1 MGERK
6 RIGQRD
12 IKALS
17 PSQVVWDSAV
27 IGFGARR
34 QRSEAV
40 SYFVFYR
47 TAGGRQRWQTIGRH
61 GAPWT
66 PDTARDEARRLLGD
80 VARGED
86 PAGAKAAIRKA
97 ITLVELCDRYMVDAK
112 AGLVL
117 TRFGSGKKA
126 STLAIDEGRIARH
139 IKPLL
144 GGLAV
149 AAVTAADIR
158 NLRDAVAAG
167 KTACDVKTSCRGL
180 ARVRGG
186 KGAAT
191 RALRLLGGIFTY
203 AIAHGMRADNPVRG
217 VPQFRDGQRERR
229 LSESEYRAFGK
240 ALRQANKSAWP
251 PAVAAARFLAL
262 TGWRSGEV
270 LNLKW
275 SEVDL
280 YARTAV
286 LPGTKTGRSMRPLS
300 GAACDVLRELP
311 RIGGLVFP
319 SSRSGGLMP
328 KLAKHWTGIIKHSGL
343 SADITPHVLRH
354 GFASV
359 AADLG
364 YSDLT
369 IAALLG
375 HRARTITSRYA
386 RTADPV
392 LLAAADA
399 TSNRIRESMRVR
411 RGEQ

>member
-6 RIGQRD
+6 RIGQRH
-12 IKALS
+12 IKALR
-17 PSQVVWDSAV
+17 PGQVVWDSAV

-47 TAGGRQRWQTIGRH
+47 TAEGRQRWQTIGRH
-61 GAPWT
+61 GAPWV

-86 PAGAKAAIRKA
+86 PAGVKQAIRKA
-97 ITLVELCDRYMVDAK
+97 ITVAELCDRYMVDAK
-112 AGLVL
+112 SGLVL

-139 IKPLL
+139 IKPVI
-144 GGLAV
+144 GRLAL
-149 AAVTAADIR
+149 AAVTDVDVKE
-158 NLRDAVAAG
+158 LRDAVATG
-167 KTACDVKTSCRGL
+167 KTAGTTKTGLRGL

-186 KGAAT
+186 KGTAT
-191 RALRLLGGIFTY
+191 RVLRLLGAIFTY
-203 AIAHGMRADNPVRG
+203 AIQHKLRADNPVRG

-229 LSESEYRAFGK
+229 LSKSEYRALGK
-240 ALRQANKSAWP
+240 ALRQADKSVWP

-262 TGWRSGEV
+262 TGFRSGEA

-280 YARTAV
+280 TARTAV

-300 GAACDVLRELP
+300 NAACDVLRQVP
-311 RIGGLVFP
+311 RRGDLVFP
-319 SSRSGGLMP
+319 SSRNGGPMP
-328 KLAKHWTGIIKHSGL
+328 KLGKHWSKIIKLAGL
-343 SADITPHVLRH
+343 SADVTPHVLRH
-354 GFASV
+354 SFAST
-359 AADLG
+359 AADAG

-369 IAALLG
+369 IASLLG
-375 HRARTITSRYA
+375 HARRTVTSRYA

-399 TSNRIRESMRVR
+399 TANAIRKSM
-411 RGEQ
+411 QA

>member
-1 MGERK
+1 
-6 RIGQRD
+6 
-12 IKALS
+12 
-17 PSQVVWDSAV
+17 VWDSAV

-47 TAGGRQRWQTIGRH
+47 TAQGRQRWQTIGRH
-61 GAPWT
+61 GAPWV
-66 PDTARDEARRLLGD
+66 PDTARDEARRLLGA

-86 PAGAKAAIRKA
+86 PAGAKLAVRKA
-97 ITLVELCDRYMVDAK
+97 ITVGELCDRYLADAK

-126 STLAIDEGRIARH
+126 STLAIDEGRVARH
-139 IKPLL
+139 IKPLI
-144 GGLAV
+144 GRLAV
-149 AAVTAADIR
+149 AAVTDADIR
-158 NLRDAVAAG
+158 TLRDAVAVG
-167 KTACDVKTSCRGL
+167 KTSCQVKTGARGL

-191 RALRLLGGIFTY
+191 RVLRLLGGIFTY

-229 LSESEYRAFGK
+229 FSKSEYRCLGK
-240 ALRQANKSAWP
+240 ALRQADKSAWP

-262 TGWRSGEV
+262 TGWRSSEA

-280 YARTAV
+280 VTRTV
-286 LPGTKTGRSMRPLS
+286 TLPGTKTGRSMRPLS
-300 GAACDVLRELP
+300 SAACDVLRKLP
-311 RIGGLVFP
+311 CVGDLVFQ
-319 SSRSGGLMP
+319 SSRGEGPMP
-328 KLAKHWTGIIKHSGL
+328 KLAKHWVRIIRLADL
-343 SADITPHVLRH
+343 STDVSPHVLRH
-354 GFASV
+354 SFACTG
-359 AADLG
+359 ADLG

-375 HRARTITSRYA
+375 HKTRTVTSRYA

-399 TSNRIRESMRVR
+399 TASRIRDLMRA
-411 RGEQ
+411 

>member
-1 MGERK
+1 MGGRQ
-6 RIGQRD
+6 RIGQRH
-12 IKALS
+12 IKALR
-17 PSQVVWDSAV
+17 PGQVVWDSAV

-47 TAGGRQRWQTIGRH
+47 TAEGRQRWQTIGRH
-61 GAPWT
+61 GAAWV

-86 PAGAKAAIRKA
+86 PAGAKQTARNA
-97 ITLVELCDRYMVDAK
+97 ITVADLADRYLADAK

-117 TRFGSGKKA
+117 TRFGSGKRA

-139 IKPLL
+139 IKPVL
-144 GGLAV
+144 GSLAV

-167 KTACDVKTSCRGL
+167 KTACDVKTGRRGL

-186 KGAAT
+186 KGTAT
-191 RALRLLGGIFTY
+191 RVLRLLGGIFTY

-229 LSESEYRAFGK
+229 FTRSEYRALGK
-240 ALRQANKSAWP
+240 ALRQADKSAWP
-251 PAVAAARFLAL
+251 PAVAAARFLAFS
-262 TGWRSGEV
+262 GWRTGEA
-270 LNLKW
+270 LSLKW

-280 YARTAV
+280 VARTAV

-300 GAACDVLRELP
+300 NVACDVLRKLP
-311 RIGGLVFP
+311 RVGELVFP
-319 SSRSGGLMP
+319 SSRGGGSMP
-328 KLAKHWTGIIKHSGL
+328 KLAKHWVRIIKLAGL
-343 SADITPHVLRH
+343 SADVSPHVLRH
-354 GFASV
+354 SFASL

-364 YSDLT
+364 YSEL
-369 IAALLG
+369 IVAALLG
-375 HRARTITSRYA
+375 HKARSVTARYA

-392 LLAAADA
+392 LLAAADVTA
-399 TSNRIRESMRVR
+399 NRIRELMRA
-411 RGEQ
+411 

>member
-1 MGERK
+1 MGERD
-6 RIGQRD
+6 RIGQRH
-12 IKALS
+12 IKALR
-17 PSQVVWDSAV
+17 PGQVVWDSAV

-34 QRSEAV
+34 QRSEAI

-47 TAGGRQRWQTIGRH
+47 TAEGRQRWQTIGRH
-61 GAPWT
+61 GAPWV

-86 PAGAKAAIRKA
+86 PAGRKRAIRKA
-97 ITLVELCDRYMVDAK
+97 ITVAELCDRYMADAK

-126 STLAIDEGRIARH
+126 STLAIDGGRISRH
-139 IKPLL
+139 IKPVV
-144 GGLAV
+144 GSLAV
-149 AAVTAADIR
+149 AAVTAADVR

-167 KTACDVKTSCRGL
+167 KTACHVKTGRRGL

-191 RALRLLGGIFTY
+191 RVLRLLGGIFTY
-203 AIAHGMRADNPVRG
+203 AVAHGLRADNPVRG
-217 VPQFRDGQRERR
+217 VPQFRDGQREWR
-229 LSESEYRAFGK
+229 LSRSEYRALGK
-240 ALRQANKSAWP
+240 ALRQADKSVWP
-251 PAVAAARFLAL
+251 PAVAAMRFLAL
-262 TGWRSGEV
+262 SGFRSGEA

-280 YARTAV
+280 VARAAV

-300 GAACDVLRELP
+300 TGACNVLCKLP
-311 RIGGLVFP
+311 RVGDLVFP
-319 SSRSGGLMP
+319 SSRGGGPMP
-328 KLAKHWTGIIKHSGL
+328 KLAKHWARIIELGGL
-343 SADITPHVLRH
+343 PGDISPHALRH
-354 GFASV
+354 GFAST

-375 HRARTITSRYA
+375 HKTRTVTSRYA
-386 RTADPV
+386 RTADPA
-392 LLAAADA
+392 LLAAADTIA
-399 TSNRIRESMRVR
+399 NRIREAM
-411 RGEQ
+411 GP

>member
-6 RIGQRD
+6 RIGQRHVG
-12 IKALS
+12 ALR
-17 PSQVVWDSAV
+17 PGQVVWDSAV

-47 TAGGRQRWQTIGRH
+47 TAEGRQRWQTIGRH
-61 GAPWT
+61 GAPWV

-86 PAGAKAAIRKA
+86 PAGAKQAIRKA
-97 ITLVELCDRYMVDAK
+97 ITVGELCDRYMADAK
-112 AGLVL
+112 SGLVL

-126 STLAIDEGRIARH
+126 STLAIDEGRIVRH
-139 IKPLL
+139 IKPVL
-144 GGLAV
+144 GSLAV

-158 NLRDAVAAG
+158 NLRDVVAAG
-167 KTACDVKTSCRGL
+167 KTACLVKTGRRGL

-186 KGAAT
+186 RGTAT
-191 RALRLLGGIFTY
+191 RVLRLLGGMFTD
-203 AIAHGMRADNPVRG
+203 AVAHGMRADNPVHG

-229 LSESEYRAFGK
+229 LSKSEYRALGK
-240 ALRQANKSAWP
+240 ALHQDKSAWP
-251 PAVAAARFLAL
+251 PAIAAARFLAL
-262 TGWRSGEV
+262 TGWRSGEA
-270 LNLKW
+270 LNLRW
-275 SEVDL
+275 SEIDL
-280 YARTAV
+280 VGRTAV

-300 GAACDVLRELP
+300 SAACDVLRKLP
-311 RIGGLVFP
+311 RIGDLVFP
-319 SSRSGGLMP
+319 SSRGGGPMP
-328 KLAKHWTGIIKHSGL
+328 KLAKHWARIIKLATL
-343 SADITPHVLRH
+343 SADVSPHVLRH
-354 GFASV
+354 SFAST

-375 HRARTITSRYA
+375 HKTRTTTSRYA

-399 TSNRIRESMRVR
+399 ISNRIRELM
-411 RGEQ
+411 QA

>member
-1 MGERK
+1 MGERE
-6 RIGQRD
+6 RIGQRH
-12 IKALS
+12 IKVLR
-17 PSQVVWDSAV
+17 PGQVVWDSV
-27 IGFGARR
+27 VTGFGARR
-34 QRSEAV
+34 QRSEAI

-47 TAGGRQRWQTIGRH
+47 TAEGRQRWQTIGRH
-61 GAPWT
+61 GAPWV

-86 PAGAKAAIRKA
+86 PAGAKQAIRAAITVA
-97 ITLVELCDRYMVDAK
+97 ELCDRYLADAK

-126 STLAIDEGRIARH
+126 STLSIDEGRIARH
-139 IKPLL
+139 VKPVL
-144 GGLAV
+144 GSLAV

-167 KTACDVKTSCRGL
+167 KTACRVKTGHRGL

-191 RALRLLGGIFTY
+191 RVLRLLGGIFTY

-217 VPQFRDGQRERR
+217 IPQFRDGQRERR
-229 LSESEYRAFGK
+229 LSKSEYRALGK
-240 ALRQANKSAWP
+240 ALRQADKSAWP

-262 TGWRSGEV
+262 TGWRSGEA
-270 LNLKW
+270 LTLKW

-280 YARTAV
+280 AARTAV

-300 GAACDVLRELP
+300 SAACDVLRKLS
-311 RIGGLVFP
+311 RLGDLVFP
-319 SSRSGGLMP
+319 SSRGGGQMP
-328 KLAKHWTGIIKHSGL
+328 KLAKHWARIVKLAGL
-343 SADITPHVLRH
+343 PAEVSPHVLRH

-375 HRARTITSRYA
+375 HKTRTVTSRYA

-399 TSNRIRESMRVR
+399 TSNRIRKLMRA
-411 RGEQ
+411 

>member
-1 MGERK
+1 V
-6 RIGQRD
+6 RIGQRH
-12 IKALS
+12 IKALQ
-17 PSQVVWDSAV
+17 PGQVVWDSAV

-47 TAGGRQRWQTIGRH
+47 TAQGRQRWQTIGRH
-61 GAPWT
+61 GAPWV
-66 PDTARDEARRLLGD
+66 PDTARDEARRLLGA

-86 PAGAKAAIRKA
+86 PAGAKRAIRKA
-97 ITLVELCDRYMVDAK
+97 ITVGELCDRYLADAK
-112 AGLVL
+112 VGLVL

-139 IKPLL
+139 IKPIL
-144 GGLAV
+144 GSLAV
-149 AAVTAADIR
+149 AAITEADIR

-167 KTACDVKTSCRGL
+167 KTACQVKTGARGL

-191 RALRLLGGIFTY
+191 RVLRLLGGIFTY
-203 AIAHGMRADNPVRG
+203 AVSHAMRADNPVRG

-229 LSESEYRAFGK
+229 LAKSEYRGLGK
-240 ALRQANKSAWP
+240 ALRQMDKSAWP

-262 TGWRSGEV
+262 TGWRSGEA

-280 YARTAV
+280 VTRTAI

-300 GAACDVLRELP
+300 NAACDVLRKLP
-311 RIGGLVFP
+311 RAGELIFP
-319 SSRSGGLMP
+319 SSRGGGPIP
-328 KLAKHWTGIIKHSGL
+328 KLAKHWARIIKLAGL
-343 SADITPHVLRH
+343 SADVSPHILRH
-354 GFASV
+354 SFAGM

-375 HRARTITSRYA
+375 HRARTVTSRYA

-399 TSNRIRESMRVR
+399 TSNRIRALM
-411 RGEQ
+411 QA

>member
-1 MGERK
+1 MGERE
-6 RIGQRD
+6 RIGQRH
-12 IKALS
+12 IKALR
-17 PSQVVWDSAV
+17 PGQVVWDSAV

-47 TAGGRQRWQTIGRH
+47 TAEGRQRWQTIGRH
-61 GAPWT
+61 GAPWV
-66 PDTARDEARRLLGD
+66 PDIARDEARRLLGD

-86 PAGAKAAIRKA
+86 PAGAKQAARKGV
-97 ITLVELCDRYMVDAK
+97 TVGELCDRYMADAK

-139 IKPLL
+139 IKPVL
-144 GGLAV
+144 GSL
-149 AAVTAADIR
+149 AVTAVTASDIR

-167 KTACDVKTSCRGL
+167 KTACHVKTGRRGL

-203 AIAHGMRADNPVRG
+203 AVAHGMRADNPVRG

-229 LSESEYRAFGK
+229 LSKSEYRALGK
-240 ALRQANKSAWP
+240 ALRQADKGAWP
-251 PAVAAARFLAL
+251 PAVVAARFLAL
-262 TGWRSGEV
+262 TGWRSGEA
-270 LNLKW
+270 LNLRW
-275 SEVDL
+275 PEVDL
-280 YARTAV
+280 VARTAV
-286 LPGTKTGRSMRPLS
+286 LPGTKTGRSMRPLPN
-300 GAACDVLRELP
+300 AACDVLRKLP
-311 RIGGLVFP
+311 QVPGELVFP
-319 SSRSGGLMP
+319 SSRGRGPMP
-328 KLAKHWTGIIKHSGL
+328 KLAKHWARIIKLAGL
-343 SADITPHVLRH
+343 STDVSPHVLRH
-354 GFASV
+354 SFASI

-375 HRARTITSRYA
+375 HKTRTVTSRYA

-399 TSNRIRESMRVR
+399 TANRICDLMRA
-411 RGEQ
+411 

>member
-1 MGERK
+1 MGERR
-6 RIGQRD
+6 RIGQRH
-12 IKALS
+12 IKALR
-17 PSQVVWDSAV
+17 PGQVVWDSAV

-47 TAGGRQRWQTIGRH
+47 TAEGRQRWQTIGRH
-61 GAPWT
+61 GAPWV

-86 PAGAKAAIRKA
+86 PAGAKQAIRKA
-97 ITLVELCDRYMVDAK
+97 ITVGELCDRYMADAR

-139 IKPLL
+139 IKPVL
-144 GGLAV
+144 GSLAV

-167 KTACDVKTSCRGL
+167 KTACLVKTGRRGL

-191 RALRLLGGIFTY
+191 RVLRLLGGIFTY
-203 AIAHGMRADNPVRG
+203 AVAHGMRADNPVRG

-229 LSESEYRAFGK
+229 LSKSEYRALGK
-240 ALRQANKSAWP
+240 ALRQADKSAWP
-251 PAVAAARFLAL
+251 PAAVAARFLAL
-262 TGWRSGEV
+262 TGWRSGEA
-270 LNLKW
+270 LNLRW
-275 SEVDL
+275 PEVDL
-280 YARTAV
+280 AARTAV
-286 LPGTKTGRSMRPLS
+286 LPGTKIGRSMRPLS
-300 GAACDVLRELP
+300 DAACNVLRKLP
-311 RIGGLVFP
+311 QVPGELVFP
-319 SSRSGGLMP
+319 SSRGGGPMP
-328 KLAKHWTGIIKHSGL
+328 KLAKHWARIIKLAGL
-343 SADITPHVLRH
+343 SADVSPHILRH
-354 GFASV
+354 SFAGC

-375 HRARTITSRYA
+375 HKTRTVTSRYA
-386 RTADPV
+386 RTTDPV

-399 TSNRIRESMRVR
+399 TANRIRDLMRV
-411 RGEQ
+411 

>member
-1 MGERK
+1 MRERE
-6 RIGQRD
+6 RIGQRH
-12 IKALS
+12 IKSLQPGEA
-17 PSQVVWDSAV
+17 VWDSAV

-47 TAGGRQRWQTIGRH
+47 TAEGRQRWQTIGRH
-61 GAPWT
+61 GAPWV

-86 PAGAKAAIRKA
+86 PASAKLAIRKA
-97 ITLVELCDRYMVDAK
+97 ITVGELCDRYMADAT

-139 IKPLL
+139 IKPVL
-144 GGLAV
+144 GSLAV
-149 AAVTAADIR
+149 AAVTGADIR

-167 KTACDVKTSCRGL
+167 KTACDVKTGRRGL

-186 KGAAT
+186 KGTAT
-191 RALRLLGGIFTY
+191 RVVRLLGGIFTY
-203 AIAHGMRADNPVRG
+203 AVAHGMRADNPVRG

-229 LSESEYRAFGK
+229 LSKSEYRALGK
-240 ALRQANKSAWP
+240 ALRQADKRAWP

-262 TGWRSGEV
+262 SGWRSGEA
-270 LNLKW
+270 LSLKW

-280 YARTAV
+280 VARTAV

-300 GAACDVLRELP
+300 NGACDVLRELS
-311 RIGGLVFP
+311 RVGDLVFP
-319 SSRSGGLMP
+319 SSRGGGPMP
-328 KLAKHWTGIIKHSGL
+328 KLGKHWSKIIELAGL
-343 SADITPHVLRH
+343 PTDVTPHVLRH
-354 GFASV
+354 SFAST
-359 AADLG
+359 AADAG

-369 IAALLG
+369 IASLLG
-375 HRARTITSRYA
+375 HAGRTVTSRYA

-399 TSNRIRESMRVR
+399 IANAIRKSMQ
-411 RGEQ
+411 G

>member
-1 MGERK
+1 MGERD
-6 RIGQRD
+6 RIGQRH
-12 IKALS
+12 IKALR
-17 PSQVVWDSAV
+17 PGQVVWDSAV

-47 TAGGRQRWQTIGRH
+47 TAEGRQRWQTIGRH
-61 GAPWT
+61 GAPWV

-86 PAGAKAAIRKA
+86 PAGAKQAIRKA
-97 ITLVELCDRYMVDAK
+97 ITVGELCDRYMADAK

-139 IKPLL
+139 IKPVL
-144 GGLAV
+144 GSLAI

-167 KTACDVKTSCRGL
+167 KTACHIKTGRRGL

-203 AIAHGMRADNPVRG
+203 AVAHGMRGDNPVRG

-229 LSESEYRAFGK
+229 LSKSEYRAFGK
-240 ALRQANKSAWP
+240 ALRQVDKSVWP
-251 PAVAAARFLAL
+251 PAIAAARFLAL
-262 TGWRSGEV
+262 SGWRSGEA
-270 LNLKW
+270 LSLKW

-280 YARTAV
+280 VAGTAI
-286 LPGTKTGRSMRPLS
+286 LPDTKTGQSMRPLS
-300 GAACDVLRELP
+300 NGACDVLRKLP
-311 RIGGLVFP
+311 RIGDLVFP
-319 SSRSGGLMP
+319 SSRGDGPMP
-328 KLAKHWTGIIKHSGL
+328 KLAKHWTRIIKLARL
-343 SADITPHVLRH
+343 STDVSPHVLRH
-354 GFASV
+354 SFASV

-375 HRARTITSRYA
+375 HKKRTITSRYA

-399 TSNRIRESMRVR
+399 ISNRIRELMRA
-411 RGEQ
+411 

>member
-1 MGERK
+1 MGERE
-6 RIGQRD
+6 RICQHH
-12 IKALS
+12 IKALR
-17 PSQVVWDSAV
+17 PGQVVWDSAV

-47 TAGGRQRWQTIGRH
+47 TAEGRQRWQTIGRH
-61 GAPWT
+61 GAPWV
-66 PDTARDEARRLLGD
+66 PDTARNEARRLLGD

-86 PAGAKAAIRKA
+86 PAGRKRAIRKA
-97 ITLVELCDRYMVDAK
+97 ITVGELCDRYMADAK

-139 IKPLL
+139 IKPVL
-144 GGLAV
+144 GSLAV

-167 KTACDVKTSCRGL
+167 KTACRVKTGHRGL

-203 AIAHGMRADNPVRG
+203 AVANGMRNDNPVRG

-229 LSESEYRAFGK
+229 LSKSEYRVLGK
-240 ALRQANKSAWP
+240 ALRHNSAWP

-262 TGWRSGEV
+262 TGWRSGEA

-280 YARTAV
+280 AAHTAV

-300 GAACDVLRELP
+300 SAACDVLRELP
-311 RIGGLVFP
+311 RVGDLVFP
-319 SSRSGGLMP
+319 SSRGSQAMP
-328 KLAKHWTGIIKHSGL
+328 KLAKHWARIIKLAGL
-343 SADITPHVLRH
+343 SADVSPHVLRH
-354 GFASV
+354 SFASV

-375 HRARTITSRYA
+375 HKARTITSRYA

-399 TSNRIRESMRVR
+399 TSKRIRQLIRA
-411 RGEQ
+411 

>member
-1 MGERK
+1 MGERR
-6 RIGQRD
+6 RIGQRH
-12 IKALS
+12 IKALR
-17 PSQVVWDSAV
+17 PGQVVWDSAV

-47 TAGGRQRWQTIGRH
+47 TAEGRQRWQTIGRH
-61 GAPWT
+61 GAPWV

-86 PAGAKAAIRKA
+86 PAGAKQAIRKA
-97 ITLVELCDRYMVDAK
+97 ITVGELCDRYMADAR

-126 STLAIDEGRIARH
+126 STLVIDEGRIARH
-139 IKPLL
+139 IKPVL
-144 GGLAV
+144 GSLAV

-167 KTACDVKTSCRGL
+167 KTACLVKTGRRGL

-191 RALRLLGGIFTY
+191 RVLRLLGGIFTY
-203 AIAHGMRADNPVRG
+203 AVAHGMRADNPVRG

-229 LSESEYRAFGK
+229 LSKSEYRALGK
-240 ALRQANKSAWP
+240 ALRQAEKRAWP
-251 PAVAAARFLAL
+251 PAVAAARFLTL
-262 TGWRSGEV
+262 SGWRAGEA

-280 YARTAV
+280 AARTAV
-286 LPGTKTGRSMRPLS
+286 LPGTKVGRSMRPLS
-300 GAACDVLRELP
+300 DAACNVLRKLP
-311 RIGGLVFP
+311 QVPGELVFP
-319 SSRSGGLMP
+319 SSHGGGPMP
-328 KLAKHWTGIIKHSGL
+328 KLAKHWARIIKLAGL
-343 SADITPHVLRH
+343 SADVSPHILRH
-354 GFASV
+354 SFAGI

-375 HRARTITSRYA
+375 HKMRTVTSRYA

-399 TSNRIRESMRVR
+399 TANRIRDLMRA
-411 RGEQ
+411 

>member
-1 MGERK
+1 MRERE
-6 RIGQRD
+6 RIGQRH
-12 IKALS
+12 IKSLRLGE
-17 PSQVVWDSAV
+17 VVWDSAV

-34 QRSEAV
+34 QRSEAI

-47 TAGGRQRWQTIGRH
+47 TVEGRQRWHTIGRH
-61 GAPWT
+61 GAPWV
-66 PDTARDEARRLLGD
+66 PDTARDAARRLLGD

-86 PAGAKAAIRKA
+86 PAGAKQAIRKGVTVA
-97 ITLVELCDRYMVDAK
+97 ELCDRYMADAR

-167 KTACDVKTSCRGL
+167 KTACHVKTGRRGL

-203 AIAHGMRADNPVRG
+203 AVAHGMRVDNPVRG

-229 LSESEYRAFGK
+229 LSPSEYRTLGR
-240 ALRQANKSAWP
+240 ALRQADKRAWP
-251 PAVAAARFLAL
+251 PGVAAARFLAL
-262 TGWRSGEV
+262 TGWRSGEA

-275 SEVDL
+275 FDVDL
-280 YARTAV
+280 AARTAV

-300 GAACDVLRELP
+300 TAACDVLRKLP
-311 RIGGLVFP
+311 RIGDLVFP
-319 SSRSGGLMP
+319 SSRGGGPMP
-328 KLAKHWTGIIKHSGL
+328 KLAKHWARIIKLAAL
-343 SADITPHVLRH
+343 SADVSPHTLRH
-354 GFASV
+354 SFAST

-375 HRARTITSRYA
+375 HATRSVTSRYA

-392 LLAAADA
+392 LLVAADA
-399 TSNRIRESMRVR
+399 TANRIRDLMRA
-411 RGEQ
+411 

>member
-1 MGERK
+1 MGERE
-6 RIGQRD
+6 RIGQRHVR
-12 IKALS
+12 ALR
-17 PSQVVWDSAV
+17 PGEVVWDSAV

-47 TAGGRQRWQTIGRH
+47 TAEGRQRWQTIGRH
-61 GAPWT
+61 GAPWV

-86 PAGAKAAIRKA
+86 PAGVKQAIRKA
-97 ITLVELCDRYMVDAK
+97 ITVAELCDGYMVDAK

-126 STLAIDEGRIARH
+126 STLAIDQGRIARH
-139 IKPLL
+139 IKPLI
-144 GGLAV
+144 GRLAV
-149 AAVTAADIR
+149 AAVTDTDVKE
-158 NLRDAVAAG
+158 LRDAVATG
-167 KTACDVKTSCRGL
+167 KTAGMTKTGLRGL

-186 KGAAT
+186 KGTAT
-191 RALRLLGGIFTY
+191 RVLRLLGAIFTY
-203 AIAHGMRADNPVRG
+203 AIQHKFRSDNPVRG

-229 LSESEYRAFGK
+229 LSKSEYRALGK
-240 ALRQANKSAWP
+240 ALRQADKSVWP

-262 TGWRSGEV
+262 SGWRSGEA
-270 LNLKW
+270 LSLKW

-280 YARTAV
+280 VARTAI

-300 GAACDVLRELP
+300 AAACEVLLKLP
-311 RIGGLVFP
+311 RIGDLIFP
-319 SSRSGGLMP
+319 SSRGGGPMP
-328 KLAKHWTGIIKHSGL
+328 KLAKHWARIMKLAGL
-343 SADITPHVLRH
+343 SADVSPHTLRH
-354 GFASV
+354 SFASA

-364 YSDLT
+364 YSDLI

-375 HRARTITSRYA
+375 HKSRTVTSRYA
-386 RTADPV
+386 RAADPV

-399 TSNRIRESMRVR
+399 TANRIRELMRA
-411 RGEQ
+411 

>member
-1 MGERK
+1 MGERQ
-6 RIGQRD
+6 RIGQRH
-12 IKALS
+12 IKALR
-17 PSQVVWDSAV
+17 PGQVVWDSAV

-47 TAGGRQRWQTIGRH
+47 TTEGRQRWQTIGRH
-61 GAPWT
+61 GAPWV

-86 PAGAKAAIRKA
+86 PAGAKRAIRKA
-97 ITLVELCDRYMVDAK
+97 ITVGELCDRYMADAK
-112 AGLVL
+112 AGFVL

-139 IKPLL
+139 IKPVL
-144 GGLAV
+144 GSLAV

-167 KTACDVKTSCRGL
+167 KTACHVKTGRRGL

-203 AIAHGMRADNPVRG
+203 AVAHGMRVDNPVRG

-229 LSESEYRAFGK
+229 LSKSEYRALGK
-240 ALRQANKSAWP
+240 ALRHNSAWP

-262 TGWRSGEV
+262 TGWRSGEA

-280 YARTAV
+280 AAHTAV

-300 GAACDVLRELP
+300 SAACDVLRDLP
-311 RIGGLVFP
+311 RVGDLVFP
-319 SSRSGGLMP
+319 SSRGGQAMP
-328 KLAKHWTGIIKHSGL
+328 KLAKHWARIIKLAGL
-343 SADITPHVLRH
+343 SADVSPHVLRH
-354 GFASV
+354 SFASV

-375 HRARTITSRYA
+375 HKARTITSRYA

-399 TSNRIRESMRVR
+399 TSNRIRQLIRA
-411 RGEQ
+411 

>member
-1 MGERK
+1 MGERR
-6 RIGQRD
+6 RIGQRH
-12 IKALS
+12 IKALR
-17 PSQVVWDSAV
+17 PGQVVWDSAV

-47 TAGGRQRWQTIGRH
+47 TAEGRQRWQTIGRH
-61 GAPWT
+61 GAPWV

-86 PAGAKAAIRKA
+86 PAGAKQAIRKA
-97 ITLVELCDRYMVDAK
+97 ITVGELCDRYMADAR

-139 IKPLL
+139 IKPVL
-144 GGLAV
+144 GSLAV

-167 KTACDVKTSCRGL
+167 KTACLVKTGRRGL

-191 RALRLLGGIFTY
+191 RVLRLLGGIFTY
-203 AIAHGMRADNPVRG
+203 AVAHGMRADNPVRG

-229 LSESEYRAFGK
+229 LSKSEYRALGK
-240 ALRQANKSAWP
+240 ALRQAEKRAWP
-251 PAVAAARFLAL
+251 PAVAAARFLTL
-262 TGWRSGEV
+262 SGWRAGEA

-280 YARTAV
+280 AARTAV
-286 LPGTKTGRSMRPLS
+286 LPGTKIGRSMRPLS
-300 GAACDVLRELP
+300 DAACNVLRKLP
-311 RIGGLVFP
+311 QVPGELVFP
-319 SSRSGGLMP
+319 SSHGGGPMP
-328 KLAKHWTGIIKHSGL
+328 KLAKHWARIIKLAGL
-343 SADITPHVLRH
+343 SADVSPHFLRH
-354 GFASV
+354 SFAGI

-375 HRARTITSRYA
+375 HKMRTVTSRYA

-399 TSNRIRESMRVR
+399 TANRIRDLMRA
-411 RGEQ
+411 